1 MILSPRSCRVIY
13 ANPPTLAG
21 MERVIN
27 FGTTFHHDCL
37 MNMKSILKW
46 IGAALIFLFSVM
58 LIRTFTFGEEAV
70 DVKSVPLLEI
80 DEEGFAERF
89 AGGLRIPTVAYTD
102 RSKMDPEAFKTF
114 HSYLES
120 NYPKVHRYLK
130 REIIGDLS
138 LLYLWEGTDP
148 SLNPVLLM
156 AHMDVVPVT
165 DESVDDWTH
174 GPFKGDVADGY
185 IWGRGAMDDKASLF
199 SIMEAVEWLLND
211 GFSPVRS
218 IYISFGYDEEIGGTQ
233 GAAKVAELMQSKN
246 IVPEFVLDE
255 GGGLLSGDMLPIN
268 SMSAFVAMGEKG
280 YMSVKLTAHGQGGHS
295 SMPGKETTIGILA
308 TAIQKLQDNPLPAS
322 MTPSIRHMME
332 AFAPAMPFWVRIL
345 IANQWLFEKPFVR
358 YASGRSILSALMR
371 TTTAPTIIEGG
382 VKDNVI
388 PPTATAVVN
397 FRLRPGDSIDWVLE
411 MVRKIVNDKRVHIE
425 IAEGFGSEASNISDV
440 NTPQFDLLA
449 TTIHQVFP
457 ETVVVPGL
465 SPGGTDSKHFQGL
478 TPHIYRFIPF
488 DRYQGKIEGV
498 HGTNEKLS
506 VKSLRDGVTFY
517 TQLLRNSSSDILSQR

>member
-1 MILSPRSCRVIY
+1 
-13 ANPPTLAG
+13 
-21 MERVIN
+21 
-27 FGTTFHHDCL
+27 
-37 MNMKSILKW
+37 MKMKNILKW
-46 IGAALIFLFSVM
+46 SGYALISLLVFV
-58 LIRTFTFGEEAV
+58 LIRTFTFGEDV
-70 DVKSVPLLEI
+70 TNVKSVPLLDI
-80 DEEGFAERF
+80 DETAFAERF

-102 RSKMDPEAFKTF
+102 RSKMNPKAFETF
-114 HSYLES
+114 HSYLEKI
-120 NYPKVHRYLK
+120 YPKAHRFLS

-138 LLYLWEGTDP
+138 LLYIWEGTDP

-199 SIMEAVEWLLND
+199 SIMEAVEWLLNE
-211 GFSPVRS
+211 GFSPVRP

-233 GAAKVAELMQSKN
+233 GAAKVAERMQSMN
-246 IVPEFVLDE
+246 VEPEFVLDE
-255 GGGLLSGDMLPIN
+255 GGGLLSGDILPIN

-280 YMSVKLTAHGQGGHS
+280 YMSLKLTAHGQGGHS
-295 SMPGKETTIGILA
+295 SMPKKETTIGILA
-308 TAIQKLQDNPLPAS
+308 TAIHKLQENPFPAS
-322 MTPSIRHMME
+322 MTPSIRHMMA
-332 AFAPAMPFWVRIL
+332 AFVPATPFWVRIL
-345 IANQWLFEKPFVR
+345 IANQWLFEKAFVR
-358 YASGRSILSALMR
+358 YASGKSTLSALMR

-388 PPTATAVVN
+388 PPTATAIVN
-397 FRLRPGDSIDWVLE
+397 FRLRPGDSIEWVLE
-411 MVRKIVNDKRVHIE
+411 MVSKIVNDERVHIE

-449 TTIHQVFP
+449 MTIRQVFP
-457 ETVVVPGL
+457 KTVVIPGL

-488 DRYQGKIEGV
+488 DRFQGKIEGV

-517 TQLLRNSSSDILSQR
+517 VQLIRNGGK

>member
-1 MILSPRSCRVIY
+1 
-13 ANPPTLAG
+13 
-21 MERVIN
+21 
-27 FGTTFHHDCL
+27 
-37 MNMKSILKW
+37 MKMKNILKW
-46 IGAALIFLFSVM
+46 SGYALTSLLVFV
-58 LIRTFTFGEEAV
+58 LIRTVTFGEDV
-70 DVKSVPLLEI
+70 SDVKSVPLLDI
-80 DEEGFAERF
+80 DETAFAERL

-102 RSKMDPEAFKTF
+102 RSKMDPQAFETF
-114 HSYLES
+114 HSYLEK
-120 NYPKVHRYLK
+120 NYPKAHRFLR

-138 LLYLWEGTDP
+138 LLYIWEGTDP

-199 SIMEAVEWLLND
+199 SIMEAVEWLLNE
-211 GFSPVRS
+211 GFSPVRP

-233 GAAKVAELMQSKN
+233 GAAKVAERMQSMN
-246 IVPEFVLDE
+246 VVPEFVLDE

-280 YMSVKLTAHGQGGHS
+280 YMSLRLTAHGQGGHS
-295 SMPGKETTIGILA
+295 SIPGKETTIGILA
-308 TAIQKLQDNPLPAS
+308 TAVQKLQENPLPAS
-322 MTPSIRHMME
+322 LTPSIRHMMA
-332 AFAPAMPFWVRIL
+332 AFVPATPFWVRIL
-345 IANQWLFEKPFVR
+345 IANQWLFEKAFVR
-358 YASGRSILSALMR
+358 YASGKSTLSALMR

-388 PPTATAVVN
+388 PPTATAIVN
-397 FRLRPGDSIDWVLE
+397 FRLRPGDSIEWVLE
-411 MVRKIVNDKRVHIE
+411 MVSKIVNDERVHIE

-449 TTIHQVFP
+449 TTIREVFP
-457 ETVVVPGL
+457 KTVVVPGL

-478 TPHIYRFIPF
+478 TPHIYRFIHF
-488 DRYQGKIEGV
+488 DRFQGKIEGV

-517 TQLLRNSSSDILSQR
+517 VQLIRNGGK